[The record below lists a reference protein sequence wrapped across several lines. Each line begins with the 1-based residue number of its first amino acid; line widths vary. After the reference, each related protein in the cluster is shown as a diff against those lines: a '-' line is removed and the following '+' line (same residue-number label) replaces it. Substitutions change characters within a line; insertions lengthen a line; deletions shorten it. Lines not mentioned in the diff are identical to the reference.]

1 MEFMRHRQ
9 GFVIEGKAGG
19 SPNIEQ
25 PTMALKKKLEKNS
38 DYGIILHIGVPSH
51 ISRVLINKK

>member
-1 MEFMRHRQ
+1 MRHRQ